1 MLDFMIFDTN
11 APRGRILVVDDDPVL
26 RTMLV
31 VSLAE
36 AGHDVLQAEDGAR
49 ALDLM
54 LLDKSKNCLPDVLVT
69 DIHMPRLDGIGL
81 LERLAAENI
90 RIPSLVMTAIGDK
103 DTVVRLLRLGAE
115 EFVDKPFDI
124 ADVCR
129 RIESLL
135 RRSQARK
142 GHSGLEI
149 LFEGNLIR
157 LDRDPNEVRRV
168 LERVRDRVDTIEAED
183 KGRVQLPPS
192 TDDLDLVWNSRHRH
206 ELSAKTIAHLSTP
219 EQFVLLAAH
228 PAGHD
233 TFALQTAMMMRM
245 IFSASA
251 SPRSGFGEEFLRS
264 LGTLLYQQPKQ
275 PLVRAMVLRFDF
287 ATNSLEIASAGHPS
301 PILVP
306 HSSSPHSVLTEY
318 GSELGPHP
326 APTIASKTVA
336 LDAFDRVLLVC
347 PWMPL
352 LTRIH
357 APTGAGLHLGIQGIS
372 DFAQSARSQPLH
384 AMVETVWE
392 KAMEFAHWNTAE
404 DLFLLGLER
413 KAPR

>member
-1 MLDFMIFDTN
+1 MILDTN
-11 APRGRILVVDDDPVL
+11 SPRGRILVVDDDPVL

-31 VSLAE
+31 VALAE
-36 AGHDVLQAEDGAR
+36 AGHDVLQAEDGAH

-54 LLDKSKNCLPDVLVT
+54 LLGKSKNCLPDVLVT
-69 DIHMPRLDGIGL
+69 DIQMPRLDGICL
-81 LERLAAENI
+81 LERLAEQEI

-103 DTVVRLLRLGAE
+103 EMVIRLLRLGAE

-124 ADVCR
+124 AEISL

-142 GHSGLEI
+142 GHAGLEI
-149 LFEGNLIR
+149 QFEGNNIR

-168 LERVRDRVDTIEAED
+168 LERVRDRVDSIEAEE

-206 ELSAKTIAHLSTP
+206 ELSAKTVIHSSTP
-219 EQFVLLAAH
+219 DQFVLLAAH

-233 TFALQTAMMMRM
+233 TLALQTSVMIRM
-245 IFSASA
+245 IFSASVSSRA
-251 SPRSGFGEEFLRS
+251 GFGEEFLRS

-275 PLVRAMVLRFDF
+275 PLVRAVLLRLDF
-287 ATNSLEIASAGHPS
+287 VANTLEIASAGHPS

-306 HSSSPHSVLTEY
+306 HSTSPYPILAEN

-326 APTIASKTVA
+326 APSIASKTVTF
-336 LDAFDRVLLVC
+336 DPFDRVLLAC

-352 LTRIH
+352 LSRIH
-357 APTGAGLHLGIQGIS
+357 APTGAPLHLGIQGIT
-372 DFAQSARSQPLH
+372 DYAQNSRNQPLH

-392 KAMEFAHWNTAE
+392 NAMEFAHWNTSE

-413 KAPR
+413 KAAR